1 MAKSLSLQS
10 SDKSSPIVLGLK
22 KGKNHL
28 IWAYFFVLVHKLNVF
43 LGSEVSSA
51 ECRRSDD
58 GSPVN
63 EEKCDAGQKP
73 PRATVHCNYQP
84 CPPM

>member
-1 MAKSLSLQS
+1 MKMAPFKTKTRCEENAYEDQSYSSL
-10 SDKSSPIVLGLK
+10 
-22 KGKNHL
+22 
-28 IWAYFFVLVHKLNVF
+28 F
-43 LGSEVSSA
+43 LLSGSEVSFA

-63 EEKCDAGQKP
+63 EEKCDAGLRP

-84 CPPM
+84 CPPV

>member
-1 MAKSLSLQS
+1 MYQHVFLCLTVFLLSSRLYPRGVNVYKRRFADSL
-10 SDKSSPIVLGLK
+10 DM
-22 KGKNHL
+22 
-28 IWAYFFVLVHKLNVF
+28 F
-43 LGSEVSSA
+43 LGSEVSFA
-51 ECRRSDD
+51 ECRRTDD

-84 CPPM
+84 CPPV